1 MSVTTTANPL
11 TYNVSSVLADYELT
25 HSDSNTPLDTSLNAH
40 PRSASAPNPEIPC
53 DWPTDHRRVPT
64 YRPINT
70 ELDQSQR
77 RVYQNPI
84 ERAFIAVMFTG
95 VFVESV
101 SMRCGYDMTRVSLIL
116 CKDCFKDLEK
126 YSRSDMGC
134 GVQDWWRVV
143 NTYRRLIFDMQSHV
157 SNMNSFTLVH
167 LYLLYSLLCGS
178 LGFFCVACVIETR
191 PTTATSFVWY
201 QAVPL

>member
-11 TYNVSSVLADYELT
+11 TYNISSVLADYELT

-40 PRSASAPNPEIPC
+40 PRSASAPNPQILC

-84 ERAFIAVMFTG
+84 ERAFIVVMFSG

-101 SMRCGYDMTRVSLIL
+101 SMQRRCEMSRVPLIL
-116 CKDCFKDLEK
+116 CKDCFKDLERH
-126 YSRSDMGC
+126 SRSNLGYE
-134 GVQDWWRVV
+134 VQDWWRVV
-143 NTYRRLIFDMQSHV
+143 NMCRRL
-157 SNMNSFTLVH
+157 
-167 LYLLYSLLCGS
+167 
-178 LGFFCVACVIETR
+178 GF
-191 PTTATSFVWY
+191 
-201 QAVPL
+201 